1 MPIIKIGDEKMK
13 SYCNLYV
20 SDDLIPE
27 KEDILKK
34 IHEGTER
41 RHYSVALLP
50 VEGKVQLELI
60 EAKFLRQSYYHKQE
74 MLIVG
79 ILSGYEDALKFVEE
93 LTQTVY
99 EETGT
104 ANVRAY
110 ILAKQKEF
118 EER

>member
-1 MPIIKIGDEKMK
+1 MK
-13 SYCNLYV
+13 AYCNLYV
-20 SDDLIPE
+20 SDDLISE
-27 KEDILKK
+27 KEDILRK
-34 IHEGTER
+34 IYERTER
-41 RHYSVALLP
+41 RHYSVVLVP
-50 VEGKVQLELI
+50 VEGKAQLELI
-60 EAKFLRQSYYHKQE
+60 DAKLLRQSYYHKQT

-79 ILSGYEDALKFVEE
+79 ILSIYEDALKFVEE
-93 LTQTVY
+93 LTQRVY